1 LTARQEGP
9 AKQRDVRL
17 MALRRFAVA
26 ITALN
31 VAGHTVLGFEQAWI
45 VPVAAVVTA
54 YVTELALEAIDAWA
68 TRRPERFRGGR
79 QGLVDFLLPA
89 HITGLAV
96 SMLLYAN
103 QRLWPII
110 FAVVVAVASKQVFRA
125 PVGHTKR
132 HFLNPSNTGIAV
144 TLLLFPWVGIAPPYQ
159 FTEKID
165 GVWDWILPGII
176 LVSGTLLNGKLT
188 GRLPL
193 IGGWVGG
200 FAAQAVIRSQIF
212 GTPIVAGLLPM
223 TGLAFVLFTNYMVT
237 DPATTPFR
245 PSSQVMF
252 GAAVAAVY
260 GVLMLMHVVFG
271 LFFALLVVCA
281 MRGLGLYA
289 LAALQAR
296 ARAVAPARAELGG
309 ADA

>member
-1 LTARQEGP
+1 MTVRERP
-9 AKQRDVRL
+9 VVRDVRL
-17 MALRRFAVA
+17 MALRRFAIA
-26 ITALN
+26 ITVLN
-31 VAGHTVLGFEQAWI
+31 ILGHTVLGFEQAWI
-45 VPVAAVVTA
+45 VPVVAIATA
-54 YVTELALEAIDAWA
+54 YATELALEAVDVWA
-68 TRRPERFRGGR
+68 MDRQRRFGNDLRS
-79 QGLVDFLLPA
+79 LVDFLLPA

-103 QRLWPII
+103 QRLWPIV
-110 FAVVVAVASKQVFRA
+110 FAVVVAVASKQIFRA
-125 PVGHTKR
+125 PVGHGTR

-165 GVWDWILPGII
+165 GLWDWVLPAII
-176 LVSGTLLNGKLT
+176 VVTGTLLNGKLT

-193 IGGWVGG
+193 IGGWLAA
-200 FAAQAVIRSQIF
+200 FAGQAVIRSLTF
-212 GTPIVAGLLPM
+212 DTPMLAGLLPM

-237 DPATTPFR
+237 DPATTPFKA
-245 PSSQVMF
+245 SSQVMF

-260 GVLMLMHVVFG
+260 GVLMLMHVAFG

-289 LAALQAR
+289 LAAVR
-296 ARAVAPARAELGG
+296 ALSRTVAPSHAELGR